1 MTRPILQ
8 PGRVARH
15 HPDRVMIRHPRA
27 REALPMA
34 FASPRHRASVAL
46 LLVAVLG
53 VGACGESKQ
62 EKAQKKVCSAR
73 ADISKQVNE
82 LKSLTPTTATVD
94 GVRQN
99 VNAIQDDLK
108 DIASARGTLSDK
120 RRSEVKAATDQF
132 TAKLQS
138 IVQQAVKSLSLSD
151 ARTQLQAAVSDLASA
166 YSSSLGKI
174 DC

>member
-1 MTRPILQ
+1 MATVSTRRGAPL
-8 PGRVARH
+8 V
-15 HPDRVMIRHPRA
+15 
-27 REALPMA
+27 
-34 FASPRHRASVAL
+34 L
-46 LLVAVLG
+46 LLVAALG
-53 VGACGESKQ
+53 VAACGESKQ
-62 EKAQKKVCSAR
+62 DKAQKKVCSAR

-99 VNAIQDDLK
+99 INAIQNDLK
-108 DIASARGTLSDK
+108 DIASARGTLNDK
-120 RRSEVKAATDQF
+120 RRTQVKAATDQF

-138 IVQQAVKSLSLSD
+138 IVQQAVKSLSLAD
-151 ARTQLQAAVSDLASA
+151 AKTQLQAAVGDLASA

>member
-1 MTRPILQ
+1 MSAMPVR
-8 PGRVARH
+8 RS
-15 HPDRVMIRHPRA
+15 
-27 REALPMA
+27 AL
-34 FASPRHRASVAL
+34 AL
-46 LLVAVLG
+46 LLAAAVGVAG
-53 VGACGESKQ
+53 CGGESNQ
-62 EKAQKKVCSAR
+62 ERAQKKVCSAR

-82 LKSLTPTTATVD
+82 LKSLTPATATID

-108 DIASARGTLSDK
+108 SITSAQGTLNDQRK
-120 RRSEVKAATDQF
+120 SEVKAATDQF
-132 TAKLQS
+132 TAKLQT
-138 IVQQAVKSLSLSD
+138 IVQQALKSLSLSD

>member
-1 MTRPILQ
+1 MLDD
-8 PGRVARH
+8 PGTEDPCAMAASAALR
-15 HPDRVMIRHPRA
+15 RA
-27 REALPMA
+27 PL
-34 FASPRHRASVAL
+34 VL
-46 LLVAVLG
+46 LLVTVLG

-62 EKAQKKVCSAR
+62 EKAQKQVCNAR

-108 DIASARGTLSDK
+108 DIVNAQGTLNDERK
-120 RRSEVKAATDQF
+120 AQVKAATDQF
-132 TAKLQS
+132 TSQLQS
-138 IVQQAVKSLSLSD
+138 IVQQAVKSLSLAD
-151 ARTQLQAAVSDLASA
+151 AKTQLQSAVSNLATA

>member
-1 MTRPILQ
+1 
-8 PGRVARH
+8 
-15 HPDRVMIRHPRA
+15 
-27 REALPMA
+27 MA
-34 FASPRHRASVAL
+34 FASPRHRASVVL

-108 DIASARGTLSDK
+108 DIASAQGTLSDQ
-120 RRSEVKAATDQF
+120 RRSQVKAATSQF
-132 TAKLQS
+132 TAQLQS
-138 IVQQAVKSLSLSD
+138 IVQQAIKSLSLAD
-151 ARTQLQAAVSDLASA
+151 AQTQLQAAVSDLASA

>member
-1 MTRPILQ
+1 
-8 PGRVARH
+8 
-15 HPDRVMIRHPRA
+15 
-27 REALPMA
+27 MA
-34 FASPRHRASVAL
+34 FASPRHRASVVL

-62 EKAQKKVCSAR
+62 DKAQKKVCSAR

-82 LKSLTPTTATVD
+82 LKSLTPTTATID

-108 DIASARGTLSDK
+108 DIASAQGTLSDQ
-120 RRSEVKAATDQF
+120 RRSQVKAATSQF
-132 TAKLQS
+132 TAQLQS
-138 IVQQAVKSLSLSD
+138 IVQQALKSLSLSD

>member
-1 MTRPILQ
+1 
-8 PGRVARH
+8 
-15 HPDRVMIRHPRA
+15 
-27 REALPMA
+27 MA
-34 FASPRHRASVAL
+34 FASPRHRASVVL

-62 EKAQKKVCSAR
+62 EKAQKTVCSAR

-108 DIASARGTLSDK
+108 DIASAQGTLSDQ
-120 RRSEVKAATDQF
+120 RRSQVKAATDQF
-132 TAKLQS
+132 TAQLQS
-138 IVQQAVKSLSLSD
+138 IVQQALKSLSLSD